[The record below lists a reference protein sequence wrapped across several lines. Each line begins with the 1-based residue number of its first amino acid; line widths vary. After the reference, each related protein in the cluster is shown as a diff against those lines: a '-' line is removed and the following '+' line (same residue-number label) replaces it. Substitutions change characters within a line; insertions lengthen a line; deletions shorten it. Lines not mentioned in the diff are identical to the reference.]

1 MMISPE
7 SYYEENLKNKSAD
20 EIITK
25 IRGLKKQ
32 IGHLKNKMEHPEY
45 RYADMIDPSEPVQL
59 HWTKE
64 YLARAIQ
71 ALEDA
76 GGTYIPSK
84 AEKNAAAFDENIP
97 HISKIIF
104 SIGGFFTGNN
114 EYVISITDPIIATKK
129 TMWSDEMPYFLV
141 DEFEEPQ

>member
-84 AEKNAAAFDENIP
+84 AEKNAIEAFEAAQAL
-97 HISKIIF
+97 
-104 SIGGFFTGNN
+104 G
-114 EYVISITDPIIATKK
+114 VIMYD
-129 TMWSDEMPYFLV
+129 MP
-141 DEFEEPQ
+141 